1 MLHSNEW
8 YAGNDRNHYIH
19 RARMRRILLL
29 VGRDLD
35 QE

>member
-8 YAGNDRNHYIH
+8 YAGNDRNPHIH
-19 RARMRRILLL
+19 RAWMRRILLL